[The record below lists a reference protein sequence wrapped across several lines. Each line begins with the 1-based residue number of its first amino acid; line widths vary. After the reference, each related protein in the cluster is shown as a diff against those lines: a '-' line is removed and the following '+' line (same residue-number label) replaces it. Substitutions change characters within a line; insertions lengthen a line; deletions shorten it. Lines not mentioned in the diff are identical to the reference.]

1 MVHAVTEDREV
12 DVALSKEKVVLVVTV
27 SVDKGYHA
35 MDNAKPPLLLKRLQK
50 CSPENRVNEI
60 AHDTLNF
67 LSRNFVEAHFLE
79 GGKIVLVLGLVKL
92 IHGPEASP
100 KEKEVKLLH
109 FFVLYD
115 R

>member
-12 DVALSKEKVVLVVTV
+12 DVALPEKQVVLVVTV

-35 MDNAKPPLLLKRLQK
+35 MDNAKPPILLKRLQK

-60 AHDTLNF
+60 AHDALHL

-79 GGKIVLVLGLVKL
+79 CGKIVLVLGLVKL
-92 IHGPEASP
+92 IHGPETSP
-100 KEKEVKLLH
+100 
-109 FFVLYD
+109 
-115 R
+115 